1 MTSTMR
7 VYGYGAAQE
16 SNLPSVG
23 LPRLTGFEDREEDAH
38 LQGFVSQCASR
49 CASKRLARHKAH
61 PAPVPLRVASD
72 EGVSSWALA
81 VGRRI

>member
-1 MTSTMR
+1 
-7 VYGYGAAQE
+7 
-16 SNLPSVG
+16 
-23 LPRLTGFEDREEDAH
+23 